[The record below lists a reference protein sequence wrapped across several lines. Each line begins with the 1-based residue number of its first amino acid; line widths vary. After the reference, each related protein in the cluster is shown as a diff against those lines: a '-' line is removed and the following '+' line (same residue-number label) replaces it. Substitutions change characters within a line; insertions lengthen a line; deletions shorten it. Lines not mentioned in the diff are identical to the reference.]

1 MVDAVSTVAWLW
13 SKFPLTML
21 LYSLACM
28 VIGGGV
34 FWWKKARD
42 AEARAKARLQE
53 AEHEARKI
61 CEDAEKYFQRKQMEI
76 QEYARNKRL
85 AIQAVHEDKIEK
97 WRRYIRELETKLV
110 EEKHRRESM
119 KEEIRKALGA
129 IRQRQNPN
137 LRYIE
142 QRLKKAL
149 SF

>member
-1 MVDAVSTVAWLW
+1 
-13 SKFPLTML
+13 ML
-21 LYSLACM
+21 LYSLACV

-34 FWWKKARD
+34 FWWKVLTRKARD

-53 AEHEARKI
+53 AEHEAQKI
-61 CEDAEKYFQRKQMEI
+61 REKAEKYFQRKQMEI
-76 QEYARNKRL
+76 QEYARNERL

-137 LRYIE
+137 WRYVE